1 MKRTHMKTLV
11 IIVAISIAVGIGFS
25 VGTGF
30 LCMLPQLM
38 EDKLEHKEFINE
50 IIKLPEPR
58 YDSETSIE
66 EALST
71 RRSIRAY
78 KDEPL
83 TLAEVSQLLW
93 AAQGITSTA
102 RGLRTAPSGGA
113 LYPLEVYVVIGNVES
128 VTKGV
133 YKYKPH
139 EHELVKV
146 RDGDVR
152 NELAAA
158 ALRQTCIGA
167 GSIVIV
173 FSAVYERTTQKYGDR
188 GIRYV
193 HIEVGHVA
201 QNVFLQAVS
210 LDLGT
215 VTVGAFKD
223 DKVKIL
229 LNMPNEEH
237 PLYLMPI
244 GKI

>member
-1 MKRTHMKTLV
+1 MKRTNMKTLV
-11 IIVAISIAVGIGFS
+11 IIVVIVIAVGIGF
-25 VGTGF
+25 F
-30 LCMLPQLM
+30 CMLPSLM
-38 EDKLEHKEFINE
+38 GVDLEHKEFINE

-66 EALST
+66 EALSK

-78 KDEPL
+78 KSEPL
-83 TLAEVSQLLW
+83 ALAEVSQLLW

-102 RGLRTAPSGGA
+102 RGFRTAPSAGA

-139 EHELVKV
+139 THELVKV
-146 RDGDVR
+146 RDKDVR
-152 NELAAA
+152 KELAAA
-158 ALRQTCIGA
+158 ARRQTCIGA

-188 GIRYV
+188 GIKYV
-193 HIEVGHVA
+193 HVEVGHAA
-201 QNVFLQAVS
+201 QNIFLQAVA

-215 VTVGAFKD
+215 VAVGAFKD
-223 DKVKIL
+223 DKVKNI
-229 LNMPNEEH
+229 LNMPDEEH
-237 PLYLMPI
+237 PLYLMPV

>member
-11 IIVAISIAVGIGFS
+11 IIVVIVIA

-30 LCMLPQLM
+30 LFMLPQLM
-38 EDKLEHKEFINE
+38 ANEHEHKEFINE

-83 TLAEVSQLLW
+83 TLTEVSQLLW
-93 AAQGITSTA
+93 AAQGITTSTA

-193 HIEVGHVA
+193 HIEVGHAA

-223 DKVKIL
+223 DKVKII

-237 PLYLMPI
+237 PLYLMPV

>member
-1 MKRTHMKTLV
+1 MKRTTMKILV
-11 IIVAISIAVGIGFS
+11 IIVAILIA

-30 LCMLPQLM
+30 LFMLPKVM
-38 EDKLEHKEFINE
+38 ANEHEHQEFIDK

-58 YDSETSIE
+58 DDSETSIE
-66 EALST
+66 EVLSK

-78 KDEPL
+78 KSEPL

-102 RGLRTAPSGGA
+102 RGFRTAPSGGA
-113 LYPLEVYVVIGNVES
+113 LYPLEVYVVIGNVNG
-128 VTKGV
+128 VTKSV

-139 EHELVKV
+139 AHELVKV
-146 RDGDVR
+146 RDKDVR
-152 NELAAA
+152 KELAAA

-173 FSAVYERTTQKYGDR
+173 FSAIYERTTRKYGDR

-193 HIEVGHVA
+193 HIEIGHAA
-201 QNVFLQAVS
+201 QNIFLQAVS

-215 VTVGAFKD
+215 VTVGAFRD
-223 DKVKIL
+223 DKVKNI

-237 PLYLMPI
+237 PLYLMPV

>member
-11 IIVAISIAVGIGFS
+11 IIVAILIVVRIGFS
-25 VGTGF
+25 VGTCF
-30 LCMLPQLM
+30 LCMLPQLG
-38 EDKLEHKEFINE
+38 EDELEHREFINE

-93 AAQGITSTA
+93 AAQGIT
-102 RGLRTAPSGGA
+102 GQGIGFRTAPSGGA
-113 LYPLEVYVVIGNVES
+113 LYPLEVYVVIGNVKS

-146 RDGDVR
+146 RDRDVR
-152 NELAAA
+152 NELSVA

-193 HIEVGHVA
+193 YMEVGHAA

-215 VTVGAFKD
+215 VVVGAFKD
-223 DKVKIL
+223 DKVKNI

-237 PLYLMPI
+237 PLYLMPV
-244 GKI
+244 GKK

>member
-11 IIVAISIAVGIGFS
+11 IIVAILIAVGIGFS
-25 VGTGF
+25 VRTGF

-38 EDKLEHKEFINE
+38 EDELEHREFINE

-78 KDEPL
+78 KDELL

-93 AAQGITSTA
+93 AAQGITGP
-102 RGLRTAPSGGA
+102 RIGFRTAPSGGA

-139 EHELVKV
+139 KHELVKV

-193 HIEVGHVA
+193 YMEVGHAA

-237 PLYLMPI
+237 PLYLMPV